1 MIKKYKSITSIVLL
15 LVIFFQF
22 NSPSL
27 IYAIG
32 NEHENEIL
40 YTPKDF
46 VVEDIIVS
54 DSYIKTSV
62 ADKIQRNL

>member
-22 NSPSL
+22 NFPPL

-32 NEHENEIL
+32 SSKDNNIL
-40 YTPKDF
+40 YTPNDF
-46 VVEDIIVS
+46 VAKDIN
-54 DSYIKTSV
+54 DYLRFEHWK
-62 ADKIQRNL
+62 

>member
-22 NSPSL
+22 NFPSL

-32 NEHENEIL
+32 SSKDNNIL
-40 YTPKDF
+40 YTPNDF
-46 VVEDIIVS
+46 VAKDIN
-54 DSYIKTSV
+54 DYL
-62 ADKIQRNL
+62 RFEH